1 MTKMHDLLNDHIMP
15 LRRYALALTRNVDQ
29 ADALVQDTLAGA
41 IESASAWDPRRD
53 LRRWLFGIMH
63 NVHVSVSRRR
73 SLETNIAGQ
82 LTSITSDNVPAAQLD
97 EVHFDETMTAL
108 MKLPEEQREV
118 LALIGVEAF
127 SYKDAAEM
135 LGIPVGTVMS
145 RLGRARDAL
154 RAAGGNRYRCRR
166 GEQILA
172 ARSEVSH
179 DGTDLRTGSDGL
191 GGIET
196 AHVIR
201 TEACQR

>member
-1 MTKMHDLLNDHIMP
+1 MTKMHYLLNDHIMP

-29 ADALVQDTLAGA
+29 AEALVQDTLAGA

-63 NVHVSVSRRR
+63 NVHVSASRRR

-82 LTSITSDNVPAAQLD
+82 LTSITSDSVPAAQLD
-97 EVHFDETMTAL
+97 EIHFDETMTAL

-118 LALIGVEAF
+118 LVLIGVEAF

-145 RLGRARDAL
+145 RLGRAREAL
-154 RAAGGNRYRCRR
+154 RAASGREEETVIDAAEENRS
-166 GEQILA
+166 L
-172 ARSEVSH
+172 
-179 DGTDLRTGSDGL
+179 LR
-191 GGIET
+191 
-196 AHVIR
+196 VVK
-201 TEACQR
+201 

>member
-1 MTKMHDLLNDHIMP
+1 MAKMHDLLNDHIMP

-63 NVHVSVSRRR
+63 NVHVLASRR

-82 LTSITSDNVPAAQLD
+82 LTSITSDSVPAAQLD
-97 EVHFDETMTAL
+97 EIHFDETMTAL

-118 LALIGVEAF
+118 LVLIGVEAF

-145 RLGRARDAL
+145 RLGRAREAL
-154 RAAGGNRYRCRR
+154 RAASGREQETVIDAAEENRS
-166 GEQILA
+166 L
-172 ARSEVSH
+172 
-179 DGTDLRTGSDGL
+179 LR
-191 GGIET
+191 
-196 AHVIR
+196 VVK
-201 TEACQR
+201 

>member
-63 NVHVSVSRRR
+63 NVHVLASRRR

-82 LTSITSDNVPAAQLD
+82 LTSITSDSVPAAQLD
-97 EVHFDETMTAL
+97 EIHFDETMTAL

-118 LALIGVEAF
+118 LVLIGVEAF

-145 RLGRARDAL
+145 RLGRAREAL
-154 RAAGGNRYRCRR
+154 RSGGGNRYRCRR
-166 GEQILA
+166 GEQILD

-179 DGTDLRTGSDGL
+179 DGTISELDLM
-191 GGIET
+191 
-196 AHVIR
+196 A
-201 TEACQR
+201 